1 MPGREKNISAAYRQD
16 VALEER
22 GKDGSKKTGR
32 WKRRMKRGTE
42 TLKGEKRKSRKETLG
57 LHHTDSL

>member
-22 GKDGSKKTGR
+22 GKGEDGSEKTGR
-32 WKRRMKRGTE
+32 WKMEKGTE
-42 TLKGEKRKSRKETLG
+42 TLKGEKRKSRKETLR